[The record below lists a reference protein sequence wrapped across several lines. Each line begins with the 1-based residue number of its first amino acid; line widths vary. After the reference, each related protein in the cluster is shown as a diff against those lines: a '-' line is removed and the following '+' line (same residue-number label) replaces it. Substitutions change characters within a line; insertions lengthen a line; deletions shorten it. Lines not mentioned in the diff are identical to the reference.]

1 MAEKSR
7 ILNEKEAKEVLELLP
22 SQIDENIF
30 VGYFANRASRK
41 ARFKTYDIIEVP
53 PGKVYN
59 KTAIRTTVGRYV
71 WNLFLLDYDLLEM
84 IGYQNY
90 TMKIDKVQGKV
101 DTLLMEDKIT
111 GQRYAEFLNKI
122 DFSYSMA
129 RYLTP
134 SLTLNILK
142 PSPKANALKKQ
153 LIEENK
159 EKLEK
164 GDFVTMG
171 NIEKQVLAVAEKEIK
186 DLPDYEIYESG
197 AGGGKGKAFNNAY
210 KNMSFFRGA
219 IRSLADNDY
228 YYISTNSLI
237 DGIPPEEQDKYADIT
252 VQASYGRAIG

>member
-7 ILNEKEAKEVLELLP
+7 VLNEKETKEVLELLP
-22 SQIDENIF
+22 SQIDEDIF
-30 VGYFANRASRK
+30 IGYFANRASRK
-41 ARFKTYDIIEVP
+41 ARFKTYDILEVP
-53 PGKVYN
+53 PGKVFN
-59 KTAIRTTVGRYV
+59 KTAMRTTVGRYV

-90 TMKIDKVQGKV
+90 TMKIEKVQDKV

-153 LIEENK
+153 LIKENK

-164 GDFVTMG
+164 GDFITMG
-171 NIEKQVLAVAEKEIK
+171 NIEKQVLAVAEE
-186 DLPDYEIYESG
+186 
-197 AGGGKGKAFNNAY
+197 
-210 KNMSFFRGA
+210 
-219 IRSLADNDY
+219 
-228 YYISTNSLI
+228 
-237 DGIPPEEQDKYADIT
+237 
-252 VQASYGRAIG
+252 V